1 MEFDSTFWVAIAF
14 VVFIIAVFKP
24 LRGAMT
30 GALDDKIAQI
40 RNEVEEAQR
49 LREAAQSTLASY
61 QLKQR
66 DAAQEVEAMMEQAK
80 AEAEAHRKGAEA
92 ALEAMLK
99 RQEQSASEKIQQ
111 AEAAAVQEIRDRAVT
126 VALAATVSLLEEKLS
141 GASGDAL
148 IDDAI
153 KTLPDRLH

>member
-1 MEFDSTFWVAIAF
+1 
-14 VVFIIAVFKP
+14 
-24 LRGAMT
+24 MT

-49 LREAAQSTLASY
+49 LREEAQSTLASY

-80 AEAEAHRKGAEA
+80 AEAEAHSKSAEA
-92 ALEAMLK
+92 ALKAMLK

>member
-1 MEFDSTFWVAIAF
+1 MISISTFWVAIAF

-49 LREAAQSTLASY
+49 LREEAQSTLASY

-80 AEAEAHRKGAEA
+80 AEAEAHSKSAEA
-92 ALEAMLK
+92 ALKAMLK

>member
-49 LREAAQSTLASY
+49 LREEAQSTLASY

-80 AEAEAHRKGAEA
+80 AEAKSRRGWHLTAEGRAARAQAELGGVQTGVSAVEA
-92 ALEAMLK
+92 AGEGSRTLQLPK
-99 RQEQSASEKIQQ
+99 QWSE
-111 AEAAAVQEIRDRAVT
+111 R
-126 VALAATVSLLEEKLS
+126 
-141 GASGDAL
+141 
-148 IDDAI
+148 
-153 KTLPDRLH
+153 